1 MIVDDKVIGYV
12 LYKMRT
18 INEVRQKCKKLKLSD
33 DYTDEVIDY
42 LIEAGYLDDK
52 KYTQKYIENVMRLK
66 NASKNEI
73 KIDLMRRGVDSDIIE
88 EFVETEDVTEFE
100 NVSCDI
106 VAQKKF
112 RSTPDILKVKKYL
125 LSKGYSYDAVSKSI
139 DNLHS
144 IDDN

>member
-106 VAQKKF
+106 VAEKKF

-144 IDDN
+144 IEDN

>member
-1 MIVDDKVIGYV
+1 
-12 LYKMRT
+12 
-18 INEVRQKCKKLKLSD
+18 
-33 DYTDEVIDY
+33 
-42 LIEAGYLDDK
+42 
-52 KYTQKYIENVMRLK
+52 
-66 NASKNEI
+66 
-73 KIDLMRRGVDSDIIE
+73 MRRGVDSDIIE

-106 VAQKKF
+106 VAEKKF

-144 IDDN
+144 IEDN

>member
-1 MIVDDKVIGYV
+1 
-12 LYKMRT
+12 MRT

-106 VAQKKF
+106 VAEKKF

-144 IDDN
+144 IEDN